1 MQKPFPALARPTK
14 PSGAVSWPLLP
25 CAHERCRTTVDLS
38 IWSVALLAVAG
49 FVAGAINAAA
59 GGGSLVSFP
68 ALIAAGYPPL
78 TANVTN
84 NVAVAPG
91 YVGGAVGYRRG
102 LRGQRRRTIPLAIA
116 SVVGSLIGVGLVLV
130 SSPGVFESIVPF
142 LVLAACGLLAAQP
155 AITRWTGERL
165 DAHERPGI
173 GALAGQTL
181 VSAYGGYFSAA
192 LGVAVL
198 AILSVFF
205 EDTLQRL
212 NALKAFL
219 QLLIGVV
226 SAVGFVLLTPVG
238 WVAVAIIAPASV
250 VGGEV
255 GARLA
260 QRVSDRA
267 LRIGVVAYGVAAAA
281 WLFLR

>member
-1 MQKPFPALARPTK
+1 M
-14 PSGAVSWPLLP
+14 
-25 CAHERCRTTVDLS
+25 DLS
-38 IWSVALLAVAG
+38 VGVIALLAGAG

-68 ALIAAGYPPL
+68 ALIAIGYSPL

-84 NVAVAPG
+84 NVAVTPG
-91 YVGGAVGYRRG
+91 YIGGAVGYRRE
-102 LRGQRRRTIPLAIA
+102 LRGQRRRIVPLAIA
-116 SVVGSLIGVGLVLV
+116 SAVGSLAGVGLLLV
-130 SSPGVFESIVPF
+130 STEQTFQSIVPF
-142 LVLAACGLLAAQP
+142 LVLVACALIAAQP
-155 AITRWTGERL
+155 ALSRLTGGGL
-165 DAHERPGI
+165 GAGDRPGI

-181 VSAYGGYFSAA
+181 VAAYGGYFSAA

-198 AILSVFF
+198 ALLGIFF

-212 NALKAFL
+212 NALKALL
-219 QLLIGVV
+219 QLLIGIV
-226 SAVGFVLLTPVG
+226 SAFGFALLAQVD
-238 WVAVAIIAPASV
+238 WVAVAIIGPASV

-260 QRVSDRA
+260 RRVSDRV
-267 LRIGVVAYGVAAAA
+267 LRVGIVAYGTVAAV

>member
-1 MQKPFPALARPTK
+1 M
-14 PSGAVSWPLLP
+14 
-25 CAHERCRTTVDLS
+25 DLS
-38 IWSVALLAVAG
+38 VGAIVLLAVAG

-68 ALIAAGYPPL
+68 ALVAVGYPPL

-91 YVGGAVGYRRG
+91 YVGGALGYRRG
-102 LRGQRRRTIPLAIA
+102 LSGQRRRIVPLAIVSA
-116 SVVGSLIGVGLVLV
+116 VGSLIGVGLVLV
-130 SSPGVFESIVPF
+130 SSQGAFESIVPF
-142 LVLAACGLLAAQP
+142 LVLAACTLLAAQP
-155 AITRWTGERL
+155 AIARWQDKRSGARG
-165 DAHERPGI
+165 RPGV
-173 GALAGQTL
+173 GSLVGQALVA
-181 VSAYGGYFSAA
+181 VYGGYFSAV
-192 LGVAVL
+192 LGVAIL
-198 AILSVFF
+198 ALLGAFF

-212 NALKAFL
+212 NALKALL

-226 SAVGFVLLTPVG
+226 SAIGFALLTDVA
-238 WVAVAIIAPASV
+238 WAAVAIIGPAGV

-267 LRIGVVAYGVAAAA
+267 LRAGVVAYGLAATV